1 MKENPLNKY
10 VRPSSGVMSRDLI
23 PVVHEKVDSVNCTI
37 SLQWITKLVSLE
49 LMHWIVIFP
58 VDTTIQRLNKR
69 SLEDNTLL
77 VEIQNT
83 KADKNY

>member
-1 MKENPLNKY
+1 
-10 VRPSSGVMSRDLI
+10 MSRDLI

>member
-1 MKENPLNKY
+1 
-10 VRPSSGVMSRDLI
+10 
-23 PVVHEKVDSVNCTI
+23 
-37 SLQWITKLVSLE
+37 
-49 LMHWIVIFP
+49 MHWIVIFP

>member
-1 MKENPLNKY
+1 
-10 VRPSSGVMSRDLI
+10 MSRDLI
-23 PVVHEKVDSVNCTI
+23 PVVHEKVDNVNCTI